1 MIFKVERSSDLG
13 NIAKPIKEAYKGKC
27 IETERSL
34 FRTFEEYE
42 KIVGVSVKAKG
53 MNHRINKNNRIVRDF
68 EIECYLIEI
77 KTLED
82 LMKLE
87 MKYGDIIIRH
97 SNYNYP
103 ILEIYDDW
111 RE

>member
-1 MIFKVERSSDLG
+1 MIFKVERTSEWSDD
-13 NIAKPIKEAYKGKC
+13 IQPIEEAYKGKC
-27 IETERSL
+27 LKTQCLL
-34 FRTFEEYE
+34 FPTFEAFE
-42 KIVGVSVKAKG
+42 KDRDFSFKADG
-53 MNHRINKNNRIVRDF
+53 MNHRVLPDKTIARDF

-103 ILEIYDDW
+103 ILEIYDTW

>member
-1 MIFKVERSSDLG
+1 MIFKVERTSNWRDD
-13 NIAKPIKEAYKGKC
+13 KQPIEEAYKGSC
-27 IETERSL
+27 IETELYLLPS
-34 FRTFEEYE
+34 FEAFD
-42 KIVGVSVKAKG
+42 KRNNCSFKAKG
-53 MNHRINKNNRIVRDF
+53 TNHRVLTDKTITRDV

-103 ILEIYDDW
+103 FLEIYDAW